1 MEQIKRNQ
9 QSHEDEFM
17 NKVLKKTLAMEGG
30 QHLDHLGSNKS
41 KVQKKLIAKLLK
53 KNNLLPEIKDK
64 NSAPKI

>member
-41 KVQKKLIAKLLK
+41 RVQKKLIA
-53 KNNLLPEIKDK
+53 
-64 NSAPKI
+64 